1 MPSTSPVQVEML
13 RQHLDAD
20 PADDALLEQ
29 YNAAAVGWIE
39 DNTSLLLSS
48 QEVVQEFDTLAARTY
63 LRRWPVSAVL
73 QVSYLDTRGAQQD
86 LAPTSYRFATASLP
100 ATLVRVGC
108 MPRVLKGAGAVTVTY
123 TAGYASPA
131 DVPATVVQAIYLLVG
146 EFFKNREAGA
156 ISADAGRAIPALL
169 RRYRRRIL

>member
-48 QEVVQEFDTLAARTY
+48 QEVVQSTLR
-63 LRRWPVSAVL
+63 
-73 QVSYLDTRGAQQD
+73 
-86 LAPTSYRFATASLP
+86 
-100 ATLVRVGC
+100 
-108 MPRVLKGAGAVTVTY
+108 
-123 TAGYASPA
+123 
-131 DVPATVVQAIYLLVG
+131 
-146 EFFKNREAGA
+146 
-156 ISADAGRAIPALL
+156 
-169 RRYRRRIL
+169 